1 MSFMSRLEEIEEAA
15 GQLSPEEQ
23 QELLLFL
30 ASRLRSEG
38 RTLPP
43 PREFSR
49 EQIASW
55 ISDDEAG
62 YRRFLEGE

>member
-1 MSFMSRLEEIEEAA
+1 MSYMSRLEEIEVAA
-15 GQLSPEEQ
+15 EQLPPEEQ

-30 ASRLRSEG
+30 ASCLRSGG
-38 RTLPP
+38 RPLPP
-43 PREFSR
+43 PREFSP

-55 ISDDEAG
+55 ISEDEAG

>member
-1 MSFMSRLEEIEEAA
+1 MSFMNRLAEIEEAA
-15 GQLSPEEQ
+15 EQLSPEEQ

-43 PREFSR
+43 PREFTR
-49 EQIASW
+49 DQIASW
-55 ISDDEAG
+55 ISEDEAG

>member
-30 ASRLRSEG
+30 AFRLRSEG
-38 RTLPP
+38 RPLPP
-43 PREFSR
+43 VRTFSR
-49 EQIASW
+49 EQIEGW

>member
-15 GQLSPEEQ
+15 DQLSPAEQ

-43 PREFSR
+43 PREFSS

-55 ISDDEAG
+55 ISEDEAG
-62 YRRFLEGE
+62 FRRFREGE